1 MSEFQV
7 GLRQE
12 LRGEHGDAM
21 RAALVDALGGAPAT
35 EPDEDGSFEVTVE
48 ADSVDDA
55 LLAVWNALAA
65 SGADEHIVFLEHP
78 DLPGHWRRASD

>member
-21 RAALVDALGGAPAT
+21 RAALVEALGGAPAT